1 MNRNDQA
8 TLVTVTAN
16 GATVTRT
23 EKTLFCAKKSV
34 AYTEFYAAT
43 QVGINPKYIFV
54 FDLDDYEASFVTVGT
69 GEAAHKVRPTEL
81 IYRGEKFNIIRTYE
95 NHFEIEVT
103 VGL

>member
-1 MNRNDQA
+1 MQRNDQA
-8 TLVTVTAN
+8 TLVTVQAN

-34 AYTEFYAAT
+34 AYSEFYAAT

-54 FDLDDYEASFVTVGT
+54 FDLDDYENSFVTVSIGD
-69 GEAAHKVRPTEL
+69 EIQRIRPTEL
-81 IYRGEKFNIIRTYE
+81 IYRGEKYNIIRTYE
-95 NHFEIEVT
+95 THYEIEVT